1 MNNKPRL
8 RFKDKNGNAYPKWEN
23 IKIGE
28 KLKICRGASPRPID
42 AFITT
47 SKDGINWIKIGDVSP
62 NTNIINNVK
71 EKITAE
77 GAKKSRFVKKGD
89 LILSNSM
96 SFGRPYIL
104 NVDGCIHDGWL
115 LIKDPYETF
124 NKQYLCYLL
133 DTTNVKNQYKKLA
146 AGGVV
151 INLNS
156 ELVRSV
162 KVAVPNIEE
171 QEKITGFLSKVDEL
185 INECESEVKDL
196 EEQKKGLMQKIFSQQ
211 IRFKDANN
219 NPYSDWKEKK
229 LGDVSDIQR
238 GGSPRPIENYL
249 TDDINGINWIKIGDV
264 SKDSNVINATK
275 EKIKPEGKNKS
286 RFVTKGDLLL
296 SNSMSFGRP
305 YILNVDGCIHD
316 GWLVIRNYK
325 KAFNTNFL
333 CYILDSDLAKSQYKK
348 LAAGGVVINLNK
360 ELVASTKFFVP
371 CLEEQ
376 EKIAKVLSKMD
387 ELIEEKKALLSD
399 WQQFKKGLLQQMFV

>member
-1 MNNKPRL
+1 MLKTPKL

-399 WQQFKKGLLQQMFV
+399 WQQLKKGLLQQMFV